1 MAKMAKQKQTDYS
14 KGGHAIS
21 QTAIPL
27 YQNALNRADD
37 YLSDPTQYID
47 QYLNKYWSNNNA
59 NQSDFLR
66 NYNRAMA
73 GTTANNYAATQGGY
87 SSAGKRAYL
96 DQQYNQNDLASRLQT
111 QGVNSAAQL
120 AQNWYNSNLN
130 AMPQYQNAYA
140 QGKLYGDIDQYNN
153 IAKQNNAFGNQ
164 ALGVGGQLA
173 SSAGKVLSMIP
184 TPITQGIGAGLQGLG
199 AVASSQTIDPN
210 SALAAAGLG
219 GSSGGTTGE
228 GTNQWSNMATSIG
241 RGLTG
246 TAAMGG
252 DNWVTTLFGG
262 NKDNTLS
269 NNVGYSNAQPY
280 TAQTMANNSGF
291 GSKNYFS
298 LR

>member
-47 QYLNKYWSNNNA
+47 SYLNKYWSNNNA

-87 SSAGKRAYL
+87 SSAGKRAYN
-96 DQQYNQNDLASRLQT
+96 DQQYYQNDLASRLQT
-111 QGVNSAAQL
+111 QGVSNAAQL
-120 AQNWYNSNLN
+120 AQNWFNSNLN

-140 QGKLYGDIDQYNN
+140 QGKLYGDIDQYNY
-153 IAKQNNAFGNQ
+153 IRHQNNSFGNQ
-164 ALGVGGQLA
+164 ALGIGGQLA
-173 SSAGKVLSMIP
+173 SSAGQVLSAIP
-184 TPITQGIGAGLQGLG
+184 LPQTQAIGAGLQGLG
-199 AVASSQTIDPN
+199 AVASSPTIDPN

-219 GSSGGTTGE
+219 GSSGGTQGA
-228 GTNQWSNMATSIG
+228 GTNQWSNMAGSIASG
-241 RGLTG
+241 IGA
-246 TAAMGG
+246 TAKLGNFDPNG
-252 DNWVTTLFGG
+252 IFGKLNG
-262 NKDNTLS
+262 QNF
-269 NNVGYSNAQPY
+269 GQPEEKK
-280 TAQTMANNSGF
+280 Q
-291 GSKNYFS
+291 
-298 LR
+298 

>member
-21 QTAIPL
+21 QTSIPL

-66 NYNRAMA
+66 NYNRAMS

-87 SSAGKRAYL
+87 SSAGKRAYN
-96 DQQYNQNDLASRLQT
+96 DQQYYQNDLAARLQT
-111 QGVNSAAQL
+111 QGVNDAANL
-120 AQNWYNSNLN
+120 AQNWYTNNLN
-130 AMPQYQNAYA
+130 AMDKYNAAYGL
-140 QGKLYGDIDQYNN
+140 GKTYHDIDQYNY
-153 IAKQNNAFGNQ
+153 IRGQNNSFGNQ
-164 ALGVGGQLA
+164 ALGIGGQLA
-173 SSAGKVLSMIP
+173 SSAGQVLSSIP

-219 GSSGGTTGE
+219 GTSGGSTGQ
-228 GTNQWSNMATSIG
+228 GASQWSNMTNSVGGGLAAT
-241 RGLTG
+241 
-246 TAAMGG
+246 AKQGG
-252 DNWVTTLFGG
+252 DNWITKLYNLGQ
-262 NKDNTLS
+262 NKGTS
-269 NNVGYSNAQPY
+269 GVKASGW
-280 TAQTMANNSGF
+280 ANIG
-291 GSKNYFS
+291 
-298 LR
+298 